1 MLCDAMDCSSPS
13 SSVHGDSP
21 GKNTG
26 VGCHAF
32 LQGISPIQG
41 SNPDLPH
48 CRWILYCLSHQ
59 GSSVKYKILLSRCR
73 SLYHDVISLRTL
85 SIIAD
90 YIPNGKVTELKPVLR
105 KMSFKAI
112 FKIILQSCIS
122 FCCTTMWI
130 IYMHTYIPSFFSL
143 PPTPLTTYR
152 SSQSTQLSSFQ

>member
-1 MLCDAMDCSSPS
+1 MLEKTLESPLDCKEIQPVHPKDHPIDCSLPD

-122 FCCTTMWI
+122 FCCTTM
-130 IYMHTYIPSFFSL
+130 
-143 PPTPLTTYR
+143 
-152 SSQSTQLSSFQ
+152 